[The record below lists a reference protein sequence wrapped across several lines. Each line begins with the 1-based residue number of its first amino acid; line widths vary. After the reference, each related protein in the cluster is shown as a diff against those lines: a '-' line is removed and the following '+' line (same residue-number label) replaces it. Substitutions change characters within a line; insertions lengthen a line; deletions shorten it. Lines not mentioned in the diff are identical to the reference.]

1 MNDAV
6 GASSAFPLPLLQ
18 SGENAV
24 IVKVGGR
31 GELHRHLETLGYV
44 EGADV
49 TVVSEAAGDLIVEV
63 KGTQVALDRSVA
75 SRIMARA
82 AA

>member
-1 MNDAV
+1 MDDV
-6 GASSAFPLPLLQ
+6 VSAGGTYPLPLLHG
-18 SGENAV
+18 GEEAV

-31 GELHRHLETLGYV
+31 GELHHRLEALGFV
-44 EGADV
+44 EGASV
-49 TVVSEAAGDLIVEV
+49 IVVSEAAGNLIVEV
-63 KGTQVALDRSVA
+63 KGTRVALDRSAA

>member
-31 GELHRHLETLGYV
+31 GELHRHLETLGFV
-44 EGADV
+44 EGA
-49 TVVSEAAGDLIVEV
+49 DLIVEV

-75 SRIMARA
+75 SRIMARVA
-82 AA
+82 A

>member
-31 GELHRHLETLGYV
+31 GELHRHLETLGFV
-44 EGADV
+44 EGRRHCGV
-49 TVVSEAAGDLIVEV
+49 G
-63 KGTQVALDRSVA
+63 GGGRPDR
-75 SRIMARA
+75 
-82 AA
+82 